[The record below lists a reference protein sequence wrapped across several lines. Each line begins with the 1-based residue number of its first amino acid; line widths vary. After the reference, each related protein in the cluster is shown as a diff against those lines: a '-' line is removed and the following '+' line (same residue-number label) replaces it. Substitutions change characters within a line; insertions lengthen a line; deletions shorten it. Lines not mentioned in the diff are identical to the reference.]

1 MFTELPTSPPPVSR
15 HIALIAAGGQ
25 GLRMGSST
33 PKQYS
38 LLAGEAILRHVVRA
52 FRRAAAIDLIAV
64 VVAPDDPR
72 ADKTLADFVSPGFDD
87 PSAGGIGRVEPDRVI
102 ILRSGGASR
111 RDSVLG
117 GLRALQKLHW
127 GLRDDDR
134 VLVHDAARPGILSA
148 EIDAMIQALADDP
161 VGGLLGLPVADTTKR
176 VQNGRVVRTESRE
189 NLWLAQ
195 TPQLFVASKLVQA
208 LERHPEVSDEALA
221 MELEGWSPQILEGNR
236 RNLKV
241 TTPQDLAWLER
252 IWKEQ

>member
-1 MFTELPTSPPPVSR
+1 
-15 HIALIAAGGQ
+15 
-25 GLRMGSST
+25 
-33 PKQYS
+33 
-38 LLAGEAILRHVVRA
+38 
-52 FRRAAAIDLIAV
+52 
-64 VVAPDDPR
+64 
-72 ADKTLADFVSPGFDD
+72 
-87 PSAGGIGRVEPDRVI
+87 
-102 ILRSGGASR
+102 
-111 RDSVLG
+111 
-117 GLRALQKLHW
+117 
-127 GLRDDDR
+127 LRDDDR

-195 TPQLFVASKLVQA
+195 TPQLFVAGKLVQA

>member
-1 MFTELPTSPPPVSR
+1 
-15 HIALIAAGGQ
+15 
-25 GLRMGSST
+25 
-33 PKQYS
+33 
-38 LLAGEAILRHVVRA
+38 
-52 FRRAAAIDLIAV
+52 
-64 VVAPDDPR
+64 
-72 ADKTLADFVSPGFDD
+72 
-87 PSAGGIGRVEPDRVI
+87 
-102 ILRSGGASR
+102 
-111 RDSVLG
+111 LG

-195 TPQLFVASKLVQA
+195 TPQLFVAGKLVQA